1 MAGNNAFRYEH
12 AIDGATSGL
21 LKDNG
26 RSAEQAQNHERRVL
40 LRH

>member
-1 MAGNNAFRYEH
+1 MAGNNAFHYEQ

-26 RSAEQAQNHERRVL
+26 RSAEQAQYHERRVL
-40 LRH
+40 LHH